1 MDVNFAWTAVAF
13 ILTLLTLS
21 YLLGDNPLFR
31 LAAYLFVGVSA
42 GYVAVILLF
51 EVIVPRLISPLIF
64 GSPAE
69 KLLTI
74 VPAVLSILL
83 LFKLSPRL
91 TTLGNPSMAF
101 LVGSGAAVI
110 ISGAVSGTLFGQVR
124 GAIQPFA
131 LSQNG
136 SGLQA
141 GSQLLGG
148 LILLIGTVS
157 TLIYFQ
163 FSARRKA
170 NQQTSRPAAIQIAAF
185 GGQIFIAITLGALYA
200 GILAAALTA
209 LIERFDF
216 LRTAIQTILP

>member
-1 MDVNFAWTAVAF
+1 MDVDFAWTAVAF

-21 YLLGDNPLFR
+21 YILGDNPLFR
-31 LAAYLFVGVSA
+31 LAAYLFAGVSA
-42 GYVAVILLF
+42 GYMAVILLF
-51 EVIVPRLISPLIF
+51 EVIVPRLVSPLIF

-69 KLLTI
+69 KMLAL
-74 VPAVLSILL
+74 VPAVLSLLL

-110 ISGAVSGTLFGQVR
+110 VGGAVSGTLFGQIR

-131 LSQNG
+131 LSQSG
-136 SGLQA
+136 GGLQA
-141 GSQLLGG
+141 GGQLISG
-148 LILLIGTVS
+148 LILLIGTIS

-170 NQQTSRPAAIQIAAF
+170 NQQTSRPAVIQMAAF

-200 GILAAALTA
+200 GVLAAALTA

-216 LRTAIQTILP
+216 LRTAIQTFLP

>member
-1 MDVNFAWTAVAF
+1 MDVDFAWTAVAF

-31 LAAYLFVGVSA
+31 LVVYLFVGVSA

-51 EVIVPRLISPLIF
+51 EVIVPRLISPLLF

-69 KLLTI
+69 KLLALA
-74 VPAVLSILL
+74 PAALSLLL

-110 ISGAVSGTLFGQVR
+110 IGGAVSGTLFGQIR

-131 LSQNG
+131 LSQSG
-136 SGLQA
+136 GGLQA

-170 NQQTSRPAAIQIAAF
+170 NQQPARAAVVQLAAF

-200 GILAAALTA
+200 GVLAAALTA

-216 LRTAIQTILP
+216 LRTAIQTFLQ

>member
-1 MDVNFAWTAVAF
+1 MDADFVWTAVAF

-31 LAAYLFVGVSA
+31 LAAYLFVGASA

-51 EVIVPRLISPLIF
+51 EVIVPRLVFPLIF
-64 GSPAE
+64 GNPTE
-69 KLLTI
+69 KLLAV
-74 VPAVLSILL
+74 VPAVLSALL
-83 LFKLSPRL
+83 LLKLFPRL
-91 TTLGNPSMAF
+91 TSLGNPSMAF

-110 ISGAVSGTLFGQVR
+110 VGGAVSGTLFGQIR

-131 LSQNG
+131 LSQSS

-141 GSQLLGG
+141 GGQLISG
-148 LILLIGTVS
+148 LILAIGTVS

-170 NQQTSRPAAIQIAAF
+170 NQQTSRSTAVQMAAF
-185 GGQIFIAITLGALYA
+185 VGQIFIAITLGALYA
-200 GILAAALTA
+200 GVLAAALTA

-216 LRTAIQTILP
+216 LRTTIQTFLP

>member
-1 MDVNFAWTAVAF
+1 MDVNFVWTAVAF

-216 LRTAIQTILP
+216 LRTAIQTFLP

>member
-51 EVIVPRLISPLIF
+51 EVIVPRLLSPLIF

-83 LFKLSPRL
+83 LFKISPRL

-216 LRTAIQTILP
+216 LRTAIQTFLP